1 MVVSIVLILTV
12 LYLLY
17 YRFTHGFLRAYGAFF
32 LILLFF
38 ITNKGSLSEAEA
50 LSGESQGVLSLIRWA
65 LLGVMVLI
73 SLRER
78 QPDEMRVDSVLLVLT
93 GLFLLDIFISTTYAE
108 DVSYSFMR
116 AASFVLVAISIVTG
130 SLRYLF
136 WRAKCLQFFRFH
148 YYIALCLLPLPLGL
162 HLTGFGEYG
171 ATMLMGQYAGPFSN
185 QNLFGIFSALI
196 TPYVLFHWHV
206 DAQTRRDR
214 IIDLGLLAVIFIGL
228 WLSNSRGG
236 LLATL
241 ISVSVYFF
249 IVNLESRLKII
260 IAAVALVLAF
270 IIFPTVKNNVM
281 SFIRKDTVERAEITD
296 VATQILEERRY
307 GLWMG
312 VWPLYWKEK
321 MTGYGFATS
330 HLLAFPFTGDKT
342 AGRHVHNSYLEL
354 FGDLG
359 LPGFGLLLL
368 IFYRAWSCGVNLVQ
382 RHESYLQ
389 RNINAVFISVFL
401 SGAVNAFFESWMF
414 SVGNIISLMF
424 WVPISGIVAQWGWAV
439 ATKPANE
446 SPLPAFSAL
455 HRSPRQAGF

>member
-1 MVVSIVLILTV
+1 MLVSSVLILTV

-17 YRFTHGFLRAYGAFF
+17 YRFSHSFLRAYGAFF

-38 ITNKGSLSEAEA
+38 ITNKGALSETEA
-50 LSGESQGVLSLIRWA
+50 LSGESQGFLGLIRWV

-73 SLRER
+73 SLQEP
-78 QPDEMRVDSVLLVLT
+78 QPSQIRIDSGLLILVS
-93 GLFLLDIFISTTYAE
+93 LFLLDICISTTYAE
-108 DVSYSFMR
+108 DRQYSFLR
-116 AASFVLVAISIVTG
+116 AVSFVLIALSIASG
-130 SLRYLF
+130 ALRYLF
-136 WRAKCLQFFRFH
+136 WRTKCLQFFRFH
-148 YYIALCLLPLPLGL
+148 YYLALCLLPLPLFLHFAGL
-162 HLTGFGEYG
+162 HEYG
-171 ATMLMGQYAGPFSN
+171 ATVLMGQYAGPFSN

-196 TPYVLFHWHV
+196 TPYVLFHWNV
-206 DAQTRRDR
+206 DAQTRRERTLDFS
-214 IIDLGLLAVIFIGL
+214 LLAVIFVGL

-241 ISVSVYFF
+241 ISVGTYFF

-260 IAAVALVLAF
+260 IAAFILALGFVV
-270 IIFPTVKNNVM
+270 FPTVKNSIT

-296 VATQILEERRY
+296 VTTQILEERRY
-307 GLWMG
+307 GLWVG

-359 LPGFGLLLL
+359 LPGVGLLFL
-368 IFYRAWSCGVNLVQ
+368 IFYRVWNCGINLVQ
-382 RHESYLQ
+382 RRENYLQ
-389 RNINAVFISVFL
+389 RNINAVFISIFF

-414 SVGNIISLMF
+414 SVGNIITLMF
-424 WVPISGIVAQWGWAV
+424 WVPISGIVAQWGWPAIPK
-439 ATKPANE
+439 ATAI
-446 SPLPAFSAL
+446 SP
-455 HRSPRQAGF
+455 SPSF

>member
-1 MVVSIVLILTV
+1 MIVSIVLILTV

-38 ITNKGSLSEAEA
+38 VTNKGSFSETEA
-50 LSGESQGVLSLIRWA
+50 LSGEPQGALSLIRWA

-78 QPDEMRVDSVLLVLT
+78 QPDEMRVDSVLLVLI
-93 GLFLLDIFISTTYAE
+93 GLFLLDVLISTTYAE
-108 DVSYSFMR
+108 EVSYSFMR
-116 AASFVLVAISIVTG
+116 AASFVLVTLSIITG
-130 SLRYLF
+130 ALRYLF

-162 HLTGFGEYG
+162 HLAGLGEYG
-171 ATMLMGQYAGPFSN
+171 ATVLMGQYAGPFSN

-214 IIDLGLLAVIFIGL
+214 FVDLGLLAVIFVGL

-236 LLATL
+236 VLAIL
-241 ISVSVYFF
+241 VSVSTYFF

-260 IAAVALVLAF
+260 IAAVTLVLAF
-270 IIFPTVKNNVM
+270 LIFPTVKSNVM

-296 VATQILEERRY
+296 VTTQILEERRY
-307 GLWMG
+307 GLWIG
-312 VWPLYWKEK
+312 VWPLYWQEK
-321 MTGYGFATS
+321 LTGYGFATS
-330 HLLAFPFTGDKT
+330 HLLAFPFSGDKM

-359 LPGFGLLLL
+359 LPGIGLLLL
-368 IFYRAWSCGVNLVQ
+368 IFYRTWSCGINLVQ

-389 RNINAVFISVFL
+389 RNINAVFISIFL

-424 WVPISGIVAQWGWAV
+424 WVPLSGIVAQWGWA
-439 ATKPANE
+439 AAPKPVTNN
-446 SPLPAFSAL
+446 PLLAFSGL
-455 HRSPRQAGF
+455 SRPPRQV